1 MKTKIVDPYPV
12 LAVYCHVPVLDEDGK
27 IKILLVHD
35 KDKTTPP
42 ILYKFSGGR
51 IEKGE
56 NELECAQREIHEE
69 CGGPL
74 IPFEDLQEI
83 KRVPIEAKGNRVQHS
98 ILFLKSKKIF
108 RKDEL
113 RQGAEVVLKI
123 VDKKSAEMML
133 AYREL
138 VKNHADIL
146 NQFILP
152 EMEY

>member
-1 MKTKIVDPYPV
+1 LKNQIIDPYPI
-12 LAVYCHVPVLDEDGK
+12 LAVYCAISVLDDDGK

-51 IEKGE
+51 LEKGE
-56 NELECAQREIHEE
+56 NALGCAQREVHEE

-83 KRVPIEAKGNRVQHS
+83 KRVPVEAKGNRIAHS

-108 RKDEL
+108 GKSEL
-113 RQGAEVVLKI
+113 REGEEVIFKI

-133 AYREL
+133 AYKEL
-138 VKNHADIL
+138 VKNHGDIL
-146 NQFILP
+146 SEFILP

>member
-42 ILYKFSGGR
+42 LLYKFSGGR
-51 IEKGE
+51 LEKGE
-56 NELECAQREIHEE
+56 NALECAQREVHEE

-74 IPFEDLQEI
+74 IPFEDFQEI
-83 KRVPIEAKGNRVQHS
+83 KKVPIEAKENRVSHS
-98 ILFLKSKKIF
+98 VLFLKSKKIF
-108 RKDEL
+108 RKSEL
-113 RQGAEVVLKI
+113 RQGDEVIFKI

-133 AYREL
+133 AYKEL

-146 NQFILP
+146 NEFIIP

>member
-1 MKTKIVDPYPV
+1 LKNSIIDPYPV
-12 LAVYCHVPVLDEDGK
+12 LAVYCAVPVLDDDGK

-35 KDKTTPP
+35 VDKDLPP
-42 ILYKFSGGR
+42 ILFKFSGGR
-51 IEKGE
+51 VEKGE
-56 NELECAQREIHEE
+56 NPLECAQREVHEE

-83 KRVPIEAKGNRVQHS
+83 KKVPIEAKGNRIQHS
-98 ILFLKSKKIF
+98 ILFLKSKRIF
-108 RKDEL
+108 KKSEL
-113 RQGAEVVLKI
+113 RQGAEVILKV

-133 AYREL
+133 AYKEL

-146 NQFILP
+146 KEYILP